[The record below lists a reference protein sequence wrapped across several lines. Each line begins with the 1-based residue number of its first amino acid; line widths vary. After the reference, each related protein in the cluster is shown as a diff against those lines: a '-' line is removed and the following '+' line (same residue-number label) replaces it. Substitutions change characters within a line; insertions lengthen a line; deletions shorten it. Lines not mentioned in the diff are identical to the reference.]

1 MNKYHVEIVP
11 NWEVSNS
18 KQQYYFDMNVNRN
31 RTVEHNATVNSDEL
45 EQMLKLMH
53 RVVTTGEGTVCVY
66 AYYHGNTNLIDF
78 YSRLIETYDC
88 EGLHMEYEWG
98 WDKPNL

>member
-18 KQQYYFDMNVNRN
+18 KQQYYFDMIVNRD
-31 RTVEHNATVNSDEL
+31 RTVEHSTTVNSDEL
-45 EQMLKLMH
+45 EQMMKLLH
-53 RVVTTGEGTVCVY
+53 KEVKTGNSTVCVY

-78 YSRLIETYDC
+78 YSYLMETYDC

-98 WDKPNL
+98 